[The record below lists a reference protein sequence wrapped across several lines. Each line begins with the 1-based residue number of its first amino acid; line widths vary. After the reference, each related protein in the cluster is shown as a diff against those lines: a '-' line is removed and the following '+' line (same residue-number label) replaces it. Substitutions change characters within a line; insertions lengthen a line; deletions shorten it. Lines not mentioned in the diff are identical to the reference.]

1 MKMDHV
7 VALLSTYKLLR
18 NSVKQTP
25 NASFSFAA
33 PDKFEIL
40 HLDWT
45 VEVDPKT
52 RRLKCEVRYKVRRL
66 MQSAHE
72 LVLDSSDLHVDR
84 VRLNRCKRTYFYK
97 SPRHKLYGEA
107 LRIQIPKE
115 ETIFEIDIVY
125 RTGNSSA
132 LRWSHRDEQ
141 SVFTISFP
149 VAARSIIPCQDVPQV
164 KVSPQ
169 QPVLESH
176 FNLVPF
182 CATLLTPRGTVAVMG
197 ASLRESGRAADG
209 RNIFHFEQPVP
220 IPFFLIAFAV
230 GDFNYVP
237 VSSCVGAFTEN
248 EPGDARFVAAT
259 VNRILPIAFD
269 LLGPCL
275 FSKFDVL
282 ILNDFPF
289 KALEIPG
296 LTFLNAGLVGST
308 ELAVVLAHEVAHS
321 WFGNSLGI
329 ETFHHLWITEGIC
342 SYIERRILLELRG
355 EEFWRTVHRDAI
367 SRLEFEVRILGAKNP
382 RLKLVNP
389 DVEASQLH
397 SVVPYE
403 KGYLFLI
410 YLEQLVGVEKLLCA
424 LRCLHLIYK
433 ESAINSEKIR
443 EFLTRLF
450 EEKLAEVNW
459 DEWLYEPG
467 LPRVSRLNNN
477 YKNVKCQYRTHS
489 AVRPAERS

>member
-1 MKMDHV
+1 MGE
-7 VALLSTYKLLR
+7 TIGY
-18 NSVKQTP
+18 
-25 NASFSFAA
+25 
-33 PDKFEIL
+33 
-40 HLDWT
+40 
-45 VEVDPKT
+45 
-52 RRLKCEVRYKVRRL
+52 
-66 MQSAHE
+66 SA
-72 LVLDSSDLHVDR
+72 DLHVEK
-84 VRLNRCKRTYFYK
+84 VRLNRCRRTYFYK
-97 SPRHKLYGEA
+97 SPRHKIYGEA

-115 ETIFEIDIVY
+115 ETTFEVDIAY

-132 LRWSHRDEQ
+132 LRWNHRDER
-141 SVFTISFP
+141 SVFTLSFP
-149 VAARSIIPCQDVPQV
+149 VAARSILPCQDVPQV
-164 KVSPQ
+164 K
-169 QPVLESH
+169 
-176 FNLVPF
+176 VPF

-197 ASLRESGRAADG
+197 ASLRESGRAPDG
-209 RNIFHFEQPVP
+209 RNMFHFEQPVP

-230 GDFNYVP
+230 GDFSYVP
-237 VSSCVGAFTEN
+237 VSSCVGAYTEDA
-248 EPGDARFVAAT
+248 PGDARFVAAT
-259 VNRILPIAFD
+259 VKRILPIAFD
-269 LLGPCL
+269 LLGPCI

-296 LTFLNAGLVGST
+296 LTFINASLVGSA

-355 EEFWRTVHRDAI
+355 EEFWTIVHRDAI

-397 SVVPYE
+397 SVIPYE
-403 KGYLFLI
+403 KGYLFLV

-433 ESAINSEKIR
+433 ETAINSEKIR
-443 EFLTRLF
+443 EFFTRLF
-450 EEKLAEVNW
+450 EEKIAEVNW

-467 LPRVSRLNNN
+467 LPRIARLNNN
-477 YKNVKCQYRTHS
+477 YKNIKCQARTHS
-489 AVRPAERS
+489 AIRLTPS